1 MVETSICKNCLETKD
16 LCELCHGKLETGK
29 INKKDIEVSRFLFTL
44 SDKVKSL
51 SDIKIVKIIDSEC
64 LIIISKIG
72 DAAKLVGKNGFVV
85 KALAKEFK
93 KPIRVLEEADTLKTF
108 VENLVSPISVQGVN
122 TLYTTEGEVYKFRI
136 PSNYKGRL
144 NITPESFSD
153 IISDIYDCKAELI
166 FEQ

>member
-1 MVETSICKNCLETKD
+1 VETSLCGNCLKSD
-16 LCELCHGKLETGK
+16 VLCDNCQSKLKNNEITE
-29 INKKDIEVSRFLFTL
+29 KDIDVSRFLYML

-51 SDIKIVKIIDSEC
+51 SDVKIVKIMDSEC

-93 KPIRVLEEADTLKTF
+93 KPIRILEEAETLKGF
-108 VENLVSPISVQGVN
+108 VDNLLSPISVQGVN
-122 TLYTTEGEVYKFRI
+122 TLYTPEGEVYKFRI
-136 PSNYKGRL
+136 PLNYKGRL
-144 NITPESFSD
+144 NITPDSFSD
-153 IISDIYDCKAELI
+153 IVSDIYNCKAELV

>member
-1 MVETSICKNCLETKD
+1 MVETSICEQCLSST
-16 LCELCHGKLETGK
+16 ELCSDCQNRLDQGK
-29 INKKDIEVSRFLFTL
+29 ITQKDVEVSRFLFTL
-44 SDKVKSL
+44 SDKVRSL
-51 SDIKIVKIIDSEC
+51 SDVKIVKIMDSEC

-93 KPIRVLEEADTLKTF
+93 KPIRILEEADTLQGF
-108 VENLVSPISVQGVN
+108 VENLISPISIRGVN
-122 TLYTTEGEVYKFRI
+122 TLYTPEGEVTKFRI
-136 PSNYKGRL
+136 PVNHKGRL

-153 IISDIYDCKAELI
+153 IVSDIYNCKAGLV